1 MSGSGNMEVT
11 VASKDELD
19 VREFSVHQSMSAL
32 FTVTLTAVAK
42 NADIDL
48 ESVVGQEASFKLHG
62 GGAGEKGKTWH
73 GVCNE
78 FHQVRVEDSGM
89 STYHLT
95 IVPKLWLT
103 SQRQNHRMFQQM
115 SELDIVEKLLKE
127 WSVDTEKKI
136 QGQYKKRK
144 YRVQYGETDFDF
156 MSRMLEEA
164 GISFYFE
171 QKDDKTVM
179 VLHDAPQTNE
189 KRGDDIPFRDEPSV
203 SVKEHVT
210 GVRVSR
216 HVRPG
221 KVTVRDHDYRLPS
234 SYKLMH
240 SADGDG
246 VATEKQLE
254 TYHYAPGA
262 FLFESDKGEAT
273 PHADDKGKHRTDE
286 SEAGKL
292 VQKRLAASRG
302 DASRIVFNTN
312 VVDVAPGTVMSI
324 LDHPHREVAD
334 GKKLLVTESRI
345 DGRRDEETNHYVEC
359 KSADK
364 AHHPAIKT
372 EKPKV
377 QGVES
382 ATVVGAAGDEIHT
395 DEFGRVRVQFHWD
408 REGKHD
414 DNSSCWIHVS
424 QPWGGSGFGGSN
436 LPRVG
441 QEVIVD
447 FLGGDPD
454 RPMIVG
460 RVYTNL
466 QKTPYKLPQ
475 NKTQSGW
482 KSNSTNNTG
491 GYNEMMFEDKAGS
504 ELLRMRAEKDM
515 NQRVNNNKDTSIGNN
530 RTDAIAANDK
540 ESVGGDQTHSVDG
553 NKQTSVGKDQIT
565 SILGDL
571 LKMTGGDQIM
581 KTIGQFASQAATHQI
596 TSDQSTTI
604 TVGSSTIHIGP
615 DSIIIQ
621 SPKVLLNP
629 GADVAAKAALG
640 GGTAPSTPT
649 S

>member
-1 MSGSGNMEVT
+1 
-11 VASKDELD
+11 
-19 VREFSVHQSMSAL
+19 
-32 FTVTLTAVAK
+32 
-42 NADIDL
+42 
-48 ESVVGQEASFKLHG
+48 
-62 GGAGEKGKTWH
+62 
-73 GVCNE
+73 
-78 FHQVRVEDSGM
+78 
-89 STYHLT
+89 
-95 IVPKLWLT
+95 
-103 SQRQNHRMFQQM
+103 
-115 SELDIVEKLLKE
+115 
-127 WSVDTEKKI
+127 
-136 QGQYKKRK
+136 
-144 YRVQYGETDFDF
+144 
-156 MSRMLEEA
+156 
-164 GISFYFE
+164 
-171 QKDDKTVM
+171 
-179 VLHDAPQTNE
+179 
-189 KRGDDIPFRDEPSV
+189 
-203 SVKEHVT
+203 
-210 GVRVSR
+210 
-216 HVRPG
+216 
-221 KVTVRDHDYRLPS
+221 
-234 SYKLMH
+234 
-240 SADGDG
+240 
-246 VATEKQLE
+246 
-254 TYHYAPGA
+254 
-262 FLFESDKGEAT
+262 
-273 PHADDKGKHRTDE
+273 
-286 SEAGKL
+286 
-292 VQKRLAASRG
+292 
-302 DASRIVFNTN
+302 
-312 VVDVAPGTVMSI
+312 
-324 LDHPHREVAD
+324 
-334 GKKLLVTESRI
+334 
-345 DGRRDEETNHYVEC
+345 
-359 KSADK
+359 
-364 AHHPAIKT
+364 
-372 EKPKV
+372 
-377 QGVES
+377 
-382 ATVVGAAGDEIHT
+382 
-395 DEFGRVRVQFHWD
+395 
-408 REGKHD
+408 
-414 DNSSCWIHVS
+414 VS